1 MNAHNAK
8 KKVILVTDGDLIA
21 QQAVEEATK
30 KIGGRCISASAGNPT
45 RLTGAEVVELI
56 QSTPYDPVVVMVDD
70 RGSTRKGNGE
80 RVLEYVAKHQDL
92 ELIGVLAVASNT
104 ENTDGAVVNCAITRE
119 QKVLSGEVDKE
130 GELISPHA
138 LVRGDTVGVLNE
150 LGAEVPFV
158 VGIGDLG
165 KMEGRDNPQSG
176 AQVTTKAL
184 QLILENWQ
192 KRQAFH

>member
-80 RVLEYVAKHQDL
+80 RVLEYVAKHPDL

-119 QKVLSGEVDKE
+119 QRCSAARSIRKGTDFS
-130 GELISPHA
+130 A
-138 LVRGDTVGVLNE
+138 C
-150 LGAEVPFV
+150 F
-158 VGIGDLG
+158 G
-165 KMEGRDNPQSG
+165 KGRHG
-176 AQVTTKAL
+176 GCFK
-184 QLILENWQ
+184 
-192 KRQAFH
+192 

>member
-1 MNAHNAK
+1 MNAPMPDSN
-8 KKVILVTDGDLIA
+8 LVTDGDLIA
-21 QQAVEEATK
+21 QQAAEK
-30 KIGGRCISASAGNPT
+30 RPKIGGRCISASAGNPT

-80 RVLEYVAKHQDL
+80 RVLEYVAKHPDL

-150 LGAEVPFV
+150 LGAEVPLW
-158 VGIGDLG
+158 GH
-165 KMEGRDNPQSG
+165 
-176 AQVTTKAL
+176 
-184 QLILENWQ
+184 W
-192 KRQAFH
+192 